1 MLKRSAWS
9 HIESWSKQL
18 HKKALL
24 IKGARQIGK
33 TTLVREF
40 AHQHYKYFA
49 EINFLENKDAA
60 LIFEGALDA
69 NTIIQNL
76 TAFLQQPLTPGKT
89 LILLDEI
96 QECPAARTAIK
107 FLVED
112 GRFDYIETGSLL
124 GVKTRQVESYP
135 VGFEEHLQMFPLT
148 FKEFCIANGVQEQ
161 TINYLAECFE
171 KKAPVAQAVHQTM
184 LNLFSTYLV
193 VGGMPEIVQEY
204 VTSHDISSVIAL
216 QNDLLNLYRLDIAK
230 YADAKDETKVRAIF
244 DAIPLQ
250 LDDKNRRFILA
261 DLAKSARSNRYQS
274 SFLWLANAGV
284 ALPCYNVSAPTAPL
298 EANSKHS
305 LMKLFMGD
313 TGLLSAASFGNVQF
327 DLLQGKLEVNM
338 GAILENAIAQELRAG
353 GFDLY
358 YFNSKRIGEVDFV
371 VQDGKNVLPIEV
383 KSGND
388 WAKHKA
394 LDNLLAVDEWGV
406 PEAMVLCKGNMQT
419 RGNITY
425 LPLYMIMFLKPAT
438 PPEHMKHEVDLSALN
453 HIPLQ

>member
-1 MLKRSAWS
+1 MLKRSAWNS
-9 HIESWSKQL
+9 IESWNKKP

-40 AHQHYKYFA
+40 ARQHYDHFA
-49 EINFLENKDAA
+49 EINFLENKEAA
-60 LIFEGALDA
+60 LIFEGALNA
-69 NTIIQNL
+69 NTIVENL
-76 TAFLQQPLTPGKT
+76 TAFLQQPLVPGET

-148 FKEFCIANGVQEQ
+148 FKEFCIANGVQQQ
-161 TINYLAECFE
+161 TLDYLEECF
-171 KKAPVAQAVHQTM
+171 KNRQPVAQAVHQTM
-184 LNLFSTYLV
+184 LNLFNTYLV
-193 VGGMPEIVQEY
+193 VGGMPEVVQEY
-204 VTSHDISSVIAL
+204 ITNHDISNVIAL

-244 DAIPLQ
+244 DAIPSQ
-250 LDDKNRRFILA
+250 LDDKNRRFVLA

-274 SFLWLANAGV
+274 SFLWLADAGV
-284 ALPCYNVSAPTAPL
+284 ALPCYNVSAPTTPL

-327 DLLQGKLEVNM
+327 DLLQGRLEVNM
-338 GAILENAIAQELRAG
+338 GAILENAIAQELRAN

-371 VQDGKNVLPIEV
+371 VQNGKNALPMEV

-388 WAKHKA
+388 WARHKA
-394 LDNLLAVDEWGV
+394 LNNMLAVDEWSI
-406 PEAMVLCKGNMQT
+406 PEALVLCKGNVQA
-419 RGNITY
+419 NSNVTY
-425 LPLYMIMFLKPAT
+425 LPLYMTMFLKPTAL
-438 PPEHMKHEVDLSALN
+438 PEHLKHEVDLSALSQ
-453 HIPLQ
+453 IPV